1 MKEFDNFV
9 VHEIHYSKELRRSCC
24 LCGSKR
30 RIKYLVPHSC
40 VSLTSRLAW
49 RCSGDFG
56 GCHSRSV

>member
-30 RIKYLVPHSC
+30 RIKYLTPHSC
-40 VSLTSRLAW
+40 VSLASRLSW
-49 RCSGDFG
+49 QCSKDFG
-56 GCHSRSV
+56 GCRSV